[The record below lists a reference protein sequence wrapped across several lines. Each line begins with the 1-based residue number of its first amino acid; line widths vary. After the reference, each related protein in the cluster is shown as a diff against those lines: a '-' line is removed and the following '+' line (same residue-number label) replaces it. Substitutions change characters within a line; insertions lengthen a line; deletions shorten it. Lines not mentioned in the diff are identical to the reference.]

1 MTVAAAAAGRAS
13 RDNLRGVVAMCLAM
27 AAFTANDAM
36 MKAVLQSVP
45 LFQAIALRG
54 LMTVAV
60 LLALAVAV
68 RQPPV
73 RLARPDAWMLAIRT
87 LAEVGGTLTFL
98 AALAHMPLANLS
110 AILQSLPL
118 AVTLAAALF
127 LNERVGWRRAAAIG
141 VGFAGVLLIVRPG
154 GEGFSVWSLL
164 GVLSVAL
171 VVVRDL
177 STRRM
182 TAALPT
188 LPVAVVA
195 AGSVAV
201 TGLAGMA
208 AAGSWHPV
216 TPQDWLRLAGA
227 AAFLVV
233 GYLSVVQAMR
243 QGDVALVAPF
253 RYTALVWALLLGWLL
268 FGTVPDAVTWAG
280 AALVVASGLFA
291 LWRERKVAA
300 R

>member
-1 MTVAAAAAGRAS
+1 MTAPAAAAPVSAG
-13 RDNLRGVVAMCLAM
+13 DNLRGVVAMCLAM

-45 LFQAIALRG
+45 LYQAIALRG
-54 LMTVAV
+54 LMTVSV
-60 LLALAVAV
+60 LLALVVAF
-68 RQPPV
+68 RQPVV
-73 RLARPDAWMLAIRT
+73 RLARRDAWMLALRSG
-87 LAEVGGTLTFL
+87 AEIGGTLAFL
-98 AALAHMPLANLS
+98 AALTHMPLANLS

-141 VGFAGVLLIVRPG
+141 AGFAGVLLIVRPG

-188 LPVAVVA
+188 LTIAVVA
-195 AGSVAV
+195 AASVAL
-201 TGLAGMA
+201 TGVGGLA
-208 AAGSWHPV
+208 AAGNWHPV
-216 TPQDWLRLAGA
+216 APVDWLRLGGA

-233 GYLSVVQAMR
+233 GYLAVVQAMR

-253 RYTALVWALLLGWLL
+253 RYTALIWALLLGWLM
-268 FGTVPDAVTWAG
+268 FGTLPDALTGVGAG
-280 AALVVASGLFA
+280 LVVASGLFA